1 MDGLVG
7 DLLKRLESDGL
18 ANNTII
24 IWTTDHGDGLPRGK
38 RELYDSGIKVPLIL
52 YVPEK
57 YQNFDKMI
65 KFDNRLISFLDIG
78 PSILEL
84 AGIPIPSYMDGS
96 PQLYNKNVKHR
107 KFIYASKDRLD
118 EFEFRERAVRDSR
131 FKYIK
136 NCLLYTSDAADDA

>member
-1 MDGLVG
+1 M
-7 DLLKRLESDGL
+7 
-18 ANNTII
+18 
-24 IWTTDHGDGLPRGK
+24 
-38 RELYDSGIKVPLIL
+38 
-52 YVPEK
+52 
-57 YQNFDKMI
+57 
-65 KFDNRLISFLDIG
+65 DIG

-136 NCLLYTSDAADDA
+136 NYNTYLIKIIKIMLFIEGFFIIL